1 MRIGGIEVACGCVRG
16 DGVKA
21 GGKSLR
27 EVTVIAVGLDGRDD
41 GPVHRDGHG
50 RPTKVGERA
59 RPAKGLEGQR
69 SGSRDAPGRERYGD
83 RDDAMTGKK
92 LRALNRT
99 GRDLADASDVA

>member
-1 MRIGGIEVACGCVRG
+1 MRYVGTDVGWRGVRG

-21 GGKSLR
+21 VGNTLR
-27 EVTVIAVGLDGRDD
+27 DVTVIAVGLDGRDD